1 MIQMGCTTTCR
12 TKTGN
17 DNKCARFADDNDR
30 MYGWMKQ
37 FCVMS
42 TIDPSQKDTCGGDSG
57 SPLTRATQE
66 LTYWN
71 YRGTQQM
78 SSSVFVVTG
87 ILSGQACTE
96 SNCSPGPHRDASAY
110 VNLRDPDIKTFLSN
124 NVEDLNNFSG

>member
-1 MIQMGCTTTCR
+1 
-12 TKTGN
+12 
-17 DNKCARFADDNDR
+17 
-30 MYGWMKQ
+30 MYSISEKLKSIEIYIHIHS
-37 FCVMS
+37 F
-42 TIDPSQKDTCGGDSG
+42 TIG
-57 SPLTRATQE
+57 PLTRATQE

-96 SNCSPGPHRDASAY
+96 SNCSPGDHRDASAY

-124 NVEDLNNFSG
+124 NVQDLNNFSG